1 MSARLN
7 QFLGDTPVRVAVRL
21 LALSF
26 IVGLVLSVIGLHP
39 LEILQWIERVV
50 RRIYEM
56 GFDVI
61 HEAISYLVLGAIIVV
76 PVFLIMRLMKV
87 SGKRSGG

>member
-1 MSARLN
+1 MSQRLN
-7 QFLGDTPVRVAVRL
+7 QFLGDTPVRVLVRL

-39 LEILQWIERVV
+39 FEIFEWIERVAQ
-50 RRIYEM
+50 RIYNM

-61 HEAISYLVLGAIIVV
+61 REAFNYLFLGALIVV
-76 PVFLIMRLMKV
+76 PVFLIMRLMKA
-87 SGKRSGG
+87 SGRRSGG

>member
-1 MSARLN
+1 MSARMN
-7 QFLGDTPVRVAVRL
+7 QFLGDTPLRVAVRL

-39 LEILQWIERVV
+39 FEIIQWIERLV

-61 HEAISYLVLGAIIVV
+61 REAFNYLILGAIIVV
-76 PVFLIMRLMKV
+76 PIFLIMRLMKV
-87 SGKRSGG
+87 SNRRSGG